1 MGAELGGG
9 GGRTEAI
16 FKTGLMV
23 LNRPRGPLHG
33 EKARGLGQVMTD
45 RYDVQACKFT
55 VYTT

>member
-9 GGRTEAI
+9 RSEAL
-16 FKTGLMV
+16 FKTDLGMV

-45 RYDVQACKFT
+45 RYDVQTYKFT